1 MKFLDRFGI
10 WVILAAGAI
19 LRLWN
24 LGYPHKLVFDET
36 YYVKDAWTLSEVGH
50 ELAWPANPNKAFESG
65 DVDGFLDTPS
75 YVVHPPLGKWIIAIG
90 MRIFG
95 AENSFGWRISV
106 AVIGIAMIYLT
117 YAVARRVLDS
127 SRWGLFVAGLFAM
140 DGAAIVMAR
149 TGLLDTILAFFALL
163 GFYFLLRDHE
173 RHNDSFWRR
182 PWLMAMAV
190 ALGAATAVKWSG
202 VYFLAVFCLYVV
214 GRYAIKTRHVWDTI
228 HKAVTTFFIT
238 VPLALFTYLVS
249 WSGWFFSDGGYG
261 KDADSNPFIALWK
274 YHVNAYN
281 FHVNLTSSHPYE
293 ASPFTW
299 LFMVRPTSFFYESCG
314 NGCSTAITAIGNPLI
329 WWAGAVAVIATFL
342 GWVTKRDRTSALVL
356 IGLAGGF
363 VPWLFFSERTV
374 FWFYT
379 IAFEVWVL
387 LAIALLL
394 KRTVELSDKPER
406 VKRWIWV
413 FVWACVAVSI
423 FFVPIWWGTEIPYWF
438 WLAHMWLP
446 SWI

>member
-1 MKFLDRFGI
+1 VKFLDRFGI

-202 VYFLAVFCLYVV
+202 VYFLAAFCLYVV

-238 VPLALFTYLVS
+238 VPLALFTYLAS

-406 VKRWIWV
+406 VKRWIL
-413 FVWACVAVSI
+413 
-423 FFVPIWWGTEIPYWF
+423 G
-438 WLAHMWLP
+438 
-446 SWI
+446 

>member
-202 VYFLAVFCLYVV
+202 VYFLAAFCLYVV

-238 VPLALFTYLVS
+238 VPLALFTYLAS

-314 NGCSTAITAIGNPLI
+314 SGCSTAITAIGNPLI
-329 WWAGAVAVIATFL
+329 WWVGAVAVIATFL
-342 GWVTKRDRTSALVL
+342 GWVTQRDRTSALVL
-356 IGLAGGF
+356 IGLVGGF

-387 LAIALLL
+387 LAIGLLL

-413 FVWACVAVSI
+413 FVWLCVAVSI
-423 FFVPIWWGTEIPYWF
+423 FFLPIWWGTEIPYWF

>member
-36 YYVKDAWTLSEVGH
+36 YYVKDAWTLSDAGH
-50 ELAWPANPNKAFESG
+50 ELAWPTNPNEAFEGG
-65 DVDGFLDTPS
+65 DVNGYLETAS

-106 AVIGIAMIYLT
+106 ALIGIAMIYLT
-117 YAVARRVLDS
+117 YAVSRRVLDS

-182 PWLMAMAV
+182 PWLLAMAV
-190 ALGAATAVKWSG
+190 SLGAASAVKWSG
-202 VYFLAVFCLYVV
+202 IYFLAAFCLYAV
-214 GRYAIKTRHVWDTI
+214 GRYAIRTKDFWLTL
-228 HKAVTTFFIT
+228 HKAVATFLIT
-238 VPLALFTYLVS
+238 VPLALVTYLLS
-249 WSGWFFSDGGYG
+249 WSGWFISAGGYG
-261 KDADSNPFIALWK
+261 KDADPNPLIALWK

-293 ASPFTW
+293 ANPFTW
-299 LFMVRPTSFFYESCG
+299 LFMVRPTSFFYETCG

-329 WWAGAVAVIATFL
+329 WWLGAVAVIATFL

-363 VPWLFFSERTV
+363 LPWLFFNQRTV

-379 IAFEVWVL
+379 IAFEIWVL

-394 KRTVELSDKPER
+394 KRTVEMSERPER
-406 VKRWIWV
+406 VKRGIWI
-413 FVWACVAVSI
+413 FVWAAVAVST
-423 FFVPIWWGTEIPYWF
+423 FFLPIWWGTEIPYWF
-438 WLAHMWLP
+438 WRAHMWLP

>member
-202 VYFLAVFCLYVV
+202 VYFLAAFCLYVV

-238 VPLALFTYLVS
+238 VPLALFTYLAS

>member
-1 MKFLDRFGI
+1 VKFLDRFGI

-202 VYFLAVFCLYVV
+202 VYFLAAFCLYVV

>member
-1 MKFLDRFGI
+1 VKFLDRFGI

-202 VYFLAVFCLYVV
+202 VYFLAAFCLYVV

-238 VPLALFTYLVS
+238 IPLTLFTYLAS

-413 FVWACVAVSI
+413 FVWVCVAVSI

>member
-1 MKFLDRFGI
+1 
-10 WVILAAGAI
+10 
-19 LRLWN
+19 
-24 LGYPHKLVFDET
+24 
-36 YYVKDAWTLSEVGH
+36 
-50 ELAWPANPNKAFESG
+50 
-65 DVDGFLDTPS
+65 
-75 YVVHPPLGKWIIAIG
+75 

>member
-1 MKFLDRFGI
+1 
-10 WVILAAGAI
+10 
-19 LRLWN
+19 
-24 LGYPHKLVFDET
+24 
-36 YYVKDAWTLSEVGH
+36 
-50 ELAWPANPNKAFESG
+50 
-65 DVDGFLDTPS
+65 
-75 YVVHPPLGKWIIAIG
+75 

-149 TGLLDTILAFFALL
+149 TGLLDTILAFFSLL
-163 GFYFLLRDHE
+163 GFYFLLRDYE

-182 PWLMAMAV
+182 PWLLAMAV

-202 VYFLAVFCLYVV
+202 VYFLAAFCLYVV
-214 GRYAIKTRHVWDTI
+214 GRYAIKTKDVWLTL
-228 HKAVTTFFIT
+228 HKAVTTFIIT
-238 VPLALFTYLVS
+238 IPLALLTYLAS

-261 KDADSNPFIALWK
+261 KDADSNPLIALWK
-274 YHVNAYN
+274 YHLNAYN

-314 NGCSTAITAIGNPLI
+314 SGCSTAITAIGNPLI
-329 WWAGAVAVIATFL
+329 WWVGAVAVIATFL
-342 GWVTKRDRTSALVL
+342 GWVTQRDRTSALVL
-356 IGLAGGF
+356 IGLVGGF

-387 LAIALLL
+387 LAIGLLL

-413 FVWACVAVSI
+413 FVWLCVAVSI
-423 FFVPIWWGTEIPYWF
+423 FFLPIWWGTEIPYWF

>member
-1 MKFLDRFGI
+1 VKFLDRFGI

>member
-10 WVILAAGAI
+10 WAILAAGAI
-19 LRLWN
+19 FRLWN

-65 DVDGFLDTPS
+65 DVDGYLDTPS

-163 GFYFLLRDHE
+163 GFYFLLRDFE

-182 PWLMAMAV
+182 PWLLAMAV

-202 VYFLAVFCLYVV
+202 VYFLAAFCLYVV
-214 GRYAIKTRHVWDTI
+214 GRYAIKTKDVWLTL
-228 HKAVTTFFIT
+228 HKAVTTFVIT
-238 VPLALFTYLVS
+238 VPLALLTYLAS

-274 YHVNAYN
+274 YHLNAYN

-314 NGCSTAITAIGNPLI
+314 SGCSTAITAIGNPLI
-329 WWAGAVAVIATFL
+329 WWVGAVAVIATFL
-342 GWVTKRDRTSALVL
+342 GWVTQRDRTSALVL
-356 IGLAGGF
+356 IGLVGGF

-387 LAIALLL
+387 LAIGLLL

-413 FVWACVAVSI
+413 FVWLCVAVSI
-423 FFVPIWWGTEIPYWF
+423 FFLPIWWGTEIPYWF

>member
-1 MKFLDRFGI
+1 VKFLDRFGI

-202 VYFLAVFCLYVV
+202 VYFLAAFCLYVV

-238 VPLALFTYLVS
+238 VPLALFTYLAS

>member
-50 ELAWPANPNKAFESG
+50 ELAWPADPNKAFESG
-65 DVDGFLDTPS
+65 NVDGFLDTPS

-95 AENSFGWRISV
+95 AENSVGWRISV

-149 TGLLDTILAFFALL
+149 TGLLDTFLAFFALL

-202 VYFLAVFCLYVV
+202 VYFLAAFCLYVV

>member
-10 WVILAAGAI
+10 WAILAAGAI

-65 DVDGFLDTPS
+65 DVDGYLDTPS

-149 TGLLDTILAFFALL
+149 TGLLDTILGFFALL
-163 GFYFLLRDHE
+163 GFYFLLRDFE

-182 PWLMAMAV
+182 PWLLAMAV

-202 VYFLAVFCLYVV
+202 VYFLAAFCLYVV
-214 GRYAIKTRHVWDTI
+214 GRYAIKTKDVWLTL
-228 HKAVTTFFIT
+228 HKAVTTFVIT
-238 VPLALFTYLVS
+238 VPLALLTYLAS

-274 YHVNAYN
+274 YHLNAYN

-314 NGCSTAITAIGNPLI
+314 SGCSTAITAIGNPLI
-329 WWAGAVAVIATFL
+329 WWVGAVAVIATFL
-342 GWVTKRDRTSALVL
+342 GWVTQRDRTSALVL
-356 IGLAGGF
+356 IGLVGGF

-387 LAIALLL
+387 LAIGLLL

-406 VKRWIWV
+406 VKRWIWG
-413 FVWACVAVSI
+413 FVWLCVAVSI
-423 FFVPIWWGTEIPYWF
+423 FFLPIWWGTEIPYWF

>member
-202 VYFLAVFCLYVV
+202 VYFLAAFCLYVV

-238 VPLALFTYLVS
+238 IPLTLFTYLAS

-413 FVWACVAVSI
+413 FVWVCVAVSI

>member
-106 AVIGIAMIYLT
+106 AVVGIAMIYLT

-202 VYFLAVFCLYVV
+202 VYFLAAFCLYVV
-214 GRYAIKTRHVWDTI
+214 GRYAIKTRDVWDTI

>member
-1 MKFLDRFGI
+1 VKFLDRFGI

-149 TGLLDTILAFFALL
+149 TGLLDTFLAFFALL

-202 VYFLAVFCLYVV
+202 VYFLAAFCLYVV

-238 VPLALFTYLVS
+238 VPLALFTYLAS

>member
-202 VYFLAVFCLYVV
+202 VYFLAAFCLYVV

-238 VPLALFTYLVS
+238 VPLALFTYLAS

-356 IGLAGGF
+356 IGLVGGF

>member
-202 VYFLAVFCLYVV
+202 VYFLAAFCLYVV

-238 VPLALFTYLVS
+238 VPLALFTYLAS

-413 FVWACVAVSI
+413 FVWVCVAVSI

>member
-1 MKFLDRFGI
+1 
-10 WVILAAGAI
+10 
-19 LRLWN
+19 
-24 LGYPHKLVFDET
+24 
-36 YYVKDAWTLSEVGH
+36 
-50 ELAWPANPNKAFESG
+50 
-65 DVDGFLDTPS
+65 
-75 YVVHPPLGKWIIAIG
+75 
-90 MRIFG
+90 
-95 AENSFGWRISV
+95 
-106 AVIGIAMIYLT
+106 
-117 YAVARRVLDS
+117 
-127 SRWGLFVAGLFAM
+127 
-140 DGAAIVMAR
+140 
-149 TGLLDTILAFFALL
+149 
-163 GFYFLLRDHE
+163 
-173 RHNDSFWRR
+173 
-182 PWLMAMAV
+182 
-190 ALGAATAVKWSG
+190 
-202 VYFLAVFCLYVV
+202 LAVFCLYVV

>member
-1 MKFLDRFGI
+1 VKFLDRFGI

-50 ELAWPANPNKAFESG
+50 ELAWQANPNKAFESG

-106 AVIGIAMIYLT
+106 AVVGIAMIYLT

-163 GFYFLLRDHE
+163 GFYFLLRDYE

-182 PWLMAMAV
+182 PWLFAMAG

-238 VPLALFTYLVS
+238 VPLALLTYLAS

>member
-1 MKFLDRFGI
+1 VKFLDRFGI

-202 VYFLAVFCLYVV
+202 VYFLAAFCLYVV

-238 VPLALFTYLVS
+238 VPLALFTYLAS

-356 IGLAGGF
+356 IGLVGGF